1 MIKTNK
7 QKTIDIVEVRSFRCP
22 PAKHVNLLPQDQIFR
37 LQLCSRPKERSQHA
51 ENQLEKILHQAV
63 SLSRLFSASMLNQIF
78 GTYRGSSN
86 VCYEFTP

>member
-1 MIKTNK
+1 
-7 QKTIDIVEVRSFRCP
+7 
-22 PAKHVNLLPQDQIFR
+22 
-37 LQLCSRPKERSQHA
+37 
-51 ENQLEKILHQAV
+51 V